1 MNPEIFDS
9 EEQEA
14 DISGVALIDESWE
27 AEFLQE
33 FEEEWVSFFYIF
45 GTHCL
50 TFLNLENFVSK
61 TFIFILGW

>member
-33 FEEEWVSFFYIF
+33 FEEEWVSFFF
-45 GTHCL
+45 
-50 TFLNLENFVSK
+50 TFLAL
-61 TFIFILGW
+61 IA